1 MSERER
7 RLYVCVMPTSFRKLH
22 FFFASMQFVHDA
34 QSFAAVALQSEIIAF
49 VKSWKRWDVWRSH
62 WNYSNTNCV
71 LTDQQKSTHDF
82 PLTFFQVETATKHAL
97 ITDFG
102 ISRLAGHSPSDT
114 MTSVTKAYSTA
125 ANGTLTYMAP
135 ELLEPNERGLF
146 NKPNFQSDVFALG
159 GTLAELL
166 SSRRLYGD
174 DCRTMAMLLSRKAQ
188 VTVPYAAT
196 YVPELYRDLLR
207 RSLAQNPRGRPSA
220 RDLAQ
225 SIGGYFGEWIF
236 ILAIQGKVSRF

>member
-1 MSERER
+1 M
-7 RLYVCVMPTSFRKLH
+7 
-22 FFFASMQFVHDA
+22 
-34 QSFAAVALQSEIIAF
+34 
-49 VKSWKRWDVWRSH
+49 
-62 WNYSNTNCV
+62 
-71 LTDQQKSTHDF
+71 LTDQHDSTHDF
-82 PLTFFQVETATKHAL
+82 PMTYFQVETATKHAL

-114 MTSVTKAYSTA
+114 VTSVTKAYSTA
-125 ANGTLTYMAP
+125 VNGTLTYMAP

-174 DCRTMAMLLSRKAQ
+174 NCRTMAMLLSRKAQ
-188 VTVPYAAT
+188 VTVPFAVT
-196 YVPELYRDLLR
+196 YVPALYRDLLR
-207 RSLAQNPRGRPSA
+207 RSLAQNPHDRPSA

-225 SIGGYFGEWIF
+225 SIEFSGE
-236 ILAIQGKVSRF
+236 